1 MLKEETLKCRKFV
14 QNVSVWPLCT
24 ANTRFSCWAA
34 AFVHGTSHPST
45 GMLFVPFPGES
56 LAFWIPNPISLSC
69 CLLLYFSKNIFV
81 VFTFIENCF
90 LGQCLLVCTFEP
102 LILVLFE
109 KWKKVSL
116 LHTEGRRASALW
128 EGSQR
133 SCSGVF
139 DNYQG
144 QVFYCLSC
152 AG

>member
-1 MLKEETLKCRKFV
+1 MQKVCTKRVCLTSLHCKHKILLPSCC
-14 QNVSVWPLCT
+14 LCPWDISPVYRD
-24 ANTRFSCWAA
+24 ALCAIPW
-34 AFVHGTSHPST
+34 
-45 GMLFVPFPGES
+45 ES

-81 VFTFIENCF
+81 VFTFIKNCF
-90 LGQCLLVCTFEP
+90 LGQCLLVSTFEP

-144 QVFYCLSC
+144 QFFYCLSC